1 MPRVS
6 EEILFSIS
14 FNLLKSS
21 GASDEEAR
29 VVSEHCIDANLAG
42 HDSHGII
49 QIDDSRFGKICK
61 NSCAI
66 RRY

>member
-14 FNLLKSS
+14 FNLLKSA
-21 GASDEEAR
+21 GASNEEAR

-42 HDSHGII
+42 HDSHVII
-49 QIDDSRFGKICK
+49 
-61 NSCAI
+61 
-66 RRY
+66 